1 MKSRKIEAMEVDGA
15 TITAIAGATGTV
27 ATAVGAALKILW
39 GKVTEQHKAV
49 EQQLTD
55 CHQEHKR
62 AAEKIDVIQRD
73 VITLSRTVGRLEGA
87 VKARG
92 IDPDEIT
99 E

>member
-1 MKSRKIEAMEVDGA
+1 MDPG
-15 TITAIAGATGTV
+15 TLTAVATGLGTM
-27 ATAVGAALKILW
+27 AAAVGGAMKILW
-39 GKVTEQHKAV
+39 GKVSEQHAKV

-73 VITLSRTVGRLEGA
+73 VIVLSRTVGRLEGA

-92 IDPDEIT
+92 IDPEEIT

>member
-1 MKSRKIEAMEVDGA
+1 MDVDA
-15 TITAIAGATGTV
+15 TTITAIAGATGTL
-27 ATAVGAALKILW
+27 ATAVVAALKVLW
-39 GKVTEQHKAV
+39 AKVSEQHAKV

-73 VITLSRTVGRLEGA
+73 VIVLSRTVGRLEGA

-92 IDPDEIT
+92 IDPEEIT